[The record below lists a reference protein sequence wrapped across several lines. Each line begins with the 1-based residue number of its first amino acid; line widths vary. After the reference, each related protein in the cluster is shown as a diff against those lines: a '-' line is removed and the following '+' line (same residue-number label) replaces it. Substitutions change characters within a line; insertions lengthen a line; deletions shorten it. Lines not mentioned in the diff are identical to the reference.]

1 MMAPKAMADE
11 GTVLDA
17 HAAAERI
24 GIAAATVRWHALR
37 GALVGSKQGRLWAF
51 EPAEVERFRRLERRP
66 GRYEGPR
73 GPNRRPKQLAL
84 PLGEERGKSERPRQ
98 PPLLLTS

>member
-1 MMAPKAMADE
+1 MAEQSPW
-11 GTVLDA
+11 LDA
-17 HAAAERI
+17 RAAAERI

-37 GALVGSKQGRLWAF
+37 GALSGRKQGRLWTF
-51 EPAEVERFRRLERRP
+51 EPAEVERFRQCDRRP

-84 PLGEERGKSERPRQ
+84 PLSQERARPDQPRQ
-98 PPLLLTS
+98 AALLLTS